1 MLGRILDH
9 GNVIYAEP
17 REVLTGYGRERR
29 VALDRYHLR
38 EASRESC
45 GIDPQTAR
53 KIEHATAAERLAR
66 GAGLARRLLEGQRR
80 QDAAGAIHS
89 GQLLARP
96 LQVLDL
102 RSHPRGM
109 GYAAVESDVSGS
121 AVEVILDG
129 TAHRLRE
136 QHIKIGHSHHI
147 AAKLPFF
154 FDPHS
159 NRAE

>member
-1 MLGRILDH
+1 M
-9 GNVIYAEP
+9 P
-17 REVLTGYGRERR
+17 SREVLAGYGRERR
-29 VALDRYHLR
+29 VALDRNHLR

-80 QDAAGAIHS
+80 QDAAGAIHR

-109 GYAAVESDVSGS
+109 GYAAVESDVGGS

-129 TAHRLRE
+129 TARTGSESSTSRSDIVIISR
-136 QHIKIGHSHHI
+136 QSY
-147 AAKLPFF
+147 PF